1 MLRAAT
7 PHEPN
12 NQTRALS
19 RLGRLRSHAAQLRSR
34 LHIKALPLAHSTCLH
49 KQLLSSTKQ
58 PNLTKNR
65 CPALS
70 LSHLPSAST
79 NLCSN
84 GCKSSAI
91 NAEHTRRL
99 TRPIVMFT
107 RRRGIRSPASRGK
120 GRNRMKR
127 RSIAVKLAGGV
138 VYLSVLVTVRVLVER
153 RLVLP
158 ARDAL
163 AGRSAAATV

>member
-1 MLRAAT
+1 
-7 PHEPN
+7 
-12 NQTRALS
+12 
-19 RLGRLRSHAAQLRSR
+19 
-34 LHIKALPLAHSTCLH
+34 
-49 KQLLSSTKQ
+49 
-58 PNLTKNR
+58 
-65 CPALS
+65 
-70 LSHLPSAST
+70 
-79 NLCSN
+79 
-84 GCKSSAI
+84 
-91 NAEHTRRL
+91 
-99 TRPIVMFT
+99 MFT

-120 GRNRMKR
+120 GRNRTKR